1 MVLLKTNQEYQ
12 GKDDSGRALLKFSSS
27 SFILSF
33 NSIIFNS
40 LSTVS
45 LLNRSKSWF
54 FTSSS
59 FFDLSKSWFFTASS
73 FVLSSTFFSRVALY
87 SLNSSLDS
95 VKDLIKELNVLEIKI
110 IQPNNKATAVT

>member
-27 SFILSF
+27 AFILSF
-33 NSIIFNS
+33 NSIIFSS
-40 LSTVS
+40 LSTAI
-45 LLNRSKSWF
+45 LLNLSNSLF
-54 FTSSS
+54 FTSKPLFDSPSS
-59 FFDLSKSWFFTASS
+59 LLDFSSS
-73 FVLSSTFFSRVALY
+73 FVLSSTFCSRVALY

-110 IQPNNKATAVT
+110 IQPNNKATAVK